1 MTKEREVVL
10 TGLGVVSPIGIGAE
24 AYWESILLGKSGVT
38 HIDIFSGDDLPVP
51 IGALVSDFEPKKMV
65 KPRKSLK
72 VMSRDIQLAYVAA
85 DLAYENAGLEIG
97 QIAPERSGVVFG
109 SDMIAADLDELR
121 PAFAM
126 VMEEGR
132 VHFERWGDEAMAK
145 MYPLWLLKY
154 LPNMPACHI
163 GIAKDARGPSNSIT
177 QGEASSLQAISEAYH
192 IIKRGR
198 ADMMIAG
205 GTASRV
211 HPTMWAYGR
220 SYGLSQRTDTPSE
233 ASRPFDAG
241 RDGMVHGEGSA
252 AFVLETREVAE
263 ARGAK
268 ILARI
273 DSVANFCDAT
283 RPGTPA
289 NGNATR
295 NVLKSL
301 LEQSGIA
308 ADQIGHVNA
317 EGLSTVEDDQLEA
330 SAIADVL
337 GRVPV
342 TAPKSYFGNLG
353 SGTGAVELVATVL
366 GLEKGLVPPTLNYTT
381 PDPTCPVNV
390 VHGEPLAQTSPYAI
404 AINHLRSSRCVGLLL
419 ARES

>member
-10 TGLGVVSPIGIGAE
+10 TGLGVVSPIGIGAD
-24 AYWESILLGKSGVT
+24 AYWESIQTGTSGIT
-38 HIDIFSGDDLPVP
+38 RIGLFSGEDLPVP
-51 IGALVSDFEPKKMV
+51 IGACVSDFEPKKMV

-85 DLAYENAGLEIG
+85 DLAYEDANLEVG
-97 QIAPERSGVVFG
+97 QLDPDRCGVIFG

-121 PAFAM
+121 PAFQM
-126 VMEEGR
+126 VMEDGR
-132 VHFERWGDEAMAK
+132 VHFERWGSEAMAE
-145 MYPLWLLKY
+145 MYPLWMLKY

-163 GIAKDARGPSNSIT
+163 GIAKDARGPSNSVT
-177 QGEASSLQAISEAYH
+177 QGEASSLLAISEAYH

-198 ADMMIAG
+198 ADMMVAG

-220 SYGLSQRTDTPSE
+220 SYGLSQNTDDPSQ
-233 ASRPFDAG
+233 ASRPFDAD

-252 AFVLETREVAE
+252 AFILETREMAE
-263 ARGAK
+263 ARGAR
-268 ILARI
+268 IFARI
-273 DSVANFCDAT
+273 DAMANFCDAT

-301 LEQSGIA
+301 LEQTGLQP
-308 ADQIGHVNA
+308 DQIGHVNA
-317 EGLSTVEDDQLEA
+317 EGLSTVEDDHLEA

-337 GRVPV
+337 GQVPV
-342 TAPKSYFGNLG
+342 TALKSYFGNIG
-353 SGTGAVELVATVL
+353 GGTGAVELVATLL

-381 PDPTCPVNV
+381 PDPACPVNV
-390 VHGEPLAQTSPYAI
+390 VHGEPLAQSSPYAI

-419 ARES
+419 NRDI

>member
-10 TGLGVVSPIGIGAE
+10 TGFGVVSPIGIGAE
-24 AYWESILLGKSGVT
+24 AYWESILSGKSGVT
-38 HIDIFSGDDLPVP
+38 QVNLFSGDDLPVS
-51 IGALVSDFEPKKMV
+51 IGAMVSNFEPKKMV

-85 DLAYENAGLEIG
+85 DLAYENAGIEVG
-97 QIAPERSGVVFG
+97 QPDPDRSGVVFG
-109 SDMIAADLDELR
+109 GDMIAADLDELR

-132 VHFERWGDEAMAK
+132 VHFERWGREAMAK

-163 GIAKDARGPSNSIT
+163 GIAKDARGPSNSVT
-177 QGEASSLQAISEAYH
+177 HGEASSLLAISEAYH
-192 IIKRGR
+192 IIRRGN

-220 SYGLSQRTDTPSE
+220 SYELSKRTDLPAE
-233 ASRPFDAG
+233 ASRPFDAN
-241 RDGMVHGEGSA
+241 RDGMVHGEGAA
-252 AFVLETREVAE
+252 AFILEARESAE

-268 ILARI
+268 ILAKI
-273 DSVANFCDAT
+273 EAMANFCDAT
-283 RPGTPA
+283 RPGTPS

-301 LEQSGIA
+301 LQKTGIA

-317 EGLSTVEDDQLEA
+317 EGLSTVEDDCLEA

-337 GRVPV
+337 GQVPV

-353 SGTGAVELVATVL
+353 GGTGAVELVATIL

-381 PDPTCPVNV
+381 PDPTCPINV
-390 VHGEPLAQTSPYAI
+390 VYGEPLAQSSPYAI

-419 ARES
+419 SKE